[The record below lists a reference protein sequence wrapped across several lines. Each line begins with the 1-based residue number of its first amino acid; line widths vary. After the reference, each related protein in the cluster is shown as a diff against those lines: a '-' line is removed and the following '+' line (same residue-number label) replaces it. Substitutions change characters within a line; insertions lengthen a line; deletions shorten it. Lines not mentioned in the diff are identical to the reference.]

1 MFTLA
6 LSLLMGCPYLE
17 PPPPPIDPVV
27 NAERRE
33 TYRDGMKAAMGPA
46 YDAPVPGLEDADRVR
61 GQEVFAK
68 SCSGCHGAY
77 GLGDGPTLRR
87 VAPPKPPNI
96 VDPTTSH
103 FFSDAAQMAIIRAG
117 SPGTAMPP
125 MARSLSDENL
135 LAAYAYITS
144 LREAELEAVRAQG
157 HE

>member
-17 PPPPPIDPVV
+17 PPAPPIDPVV
-27 NAERRE
+27 NAERRAA
-33 TYRDGMKAAMGPA
+33 YRDGLKAAMGDA
-46 YDAPVPGLEDADRVR
+46 YDAPVAGLAGADRVW

-77 GLGDGPTLRR
+77 ARGDGPRLRR
-87 VAPPKPPNI
+87 VDPPMPPNI

-103 FFSDAAQMAIIRAG
+103 FFSDTAQMAIIRGG

-125 MARSLSDENL
+125 MARSLSEENL
-135 LAAYAYITS
+135 LAAYAYIGS
-144 LREAELEAVRAQG
+144 LREAELEAARAQG
-157 HE
+157 HD